1 MELHLP
7 ETGQNMLLQGL
18 SRMRQRNRQ
27 NGIPTND
34 DSTKIFGSKIY
45 LFRIYVYVCDLK
57 TKSNSNMTLQQ
68 MEYIVAVYRLRHFAK
83 AAEYCKVT
91 QPTLSSMIQ
100 KLEDELGIKIFDRT
114 AQPVTPTDIGQRVIE
129 QSWKVLIRARKIKDI
144 VAEAKQ
150 ALGGTFRIGIL
161 PTIAPY
167 LLPRF
172 FPQLTSQHPEMELKV
187 IEMKTEEIKRAL
199 ARAEIDAAILVR
211 LDNMEHFAST
221 TLFYEQF
228 IAYVSREDRLFEK
241 KSIRTADLNNEFI
254 WLLDEGHCFRDQLVK
269 FCDLKEARTSK
280 TTYSLGSIET
290 FMRMVE
296 NGKGITFIPEL
307 ALPQLSDRQRE
318 LIRPFAIPIPTREI
332 IMMTTKSF
340 VRHAVLNMLIDTIKS
355 SVPENMLKL
364 NNTEQRV

>member
-7 ETGQNMLLQGL
+7 ETGQNTLRQGL
-18 SRMRQRNRQ
+18 SRIRQRNRQ

-114 AQPVTPTDIGQRVIE
+114 AQPVTPTDIGLRVIE

>member
-1 MELHLP
+1 
-7 ETGQNMLLQGL
+7 
-18 SRMRQRNRQ
+18 
-27 NGIPTND
+27 
-34 DSTKIFGSKIY
+34 
-45 LFRIYVYVCDLK
+45 
-57 TKSNSNMTLQQ
+57 MTLQQ
-68 MEYIVAVYRLRHFAK
+68 MEYIVAVYKLRHFAK

-100 KLEDELGIKIFDRT
+100 KLEDELGIKIFDRS
-114 AQPVTPTDIGQRVIE
+114 AQPVTPTGIGLRVIE
-129 QSWKVLIRARKIKDI
+129 QSWKVLIRAKKIKEI
-144 VAEAKQ
+144 VAEEKKN
-150 ALGGTFRIGIL
+150 LGGTFRIGIL

-172 FPQLTSQHPEMELKV
+172 FPQLTSQHPEMELRV

-199 ARAEIDAAILVR
+199 ARGEIDAAILVKIEN
-211 LDNMEHFAST
+211 LEHFVHT

-228 IAYVSREDRLFEK
+228 VAYVSRNDRLYEK
-241 KSIRTADLNNEFI
+241 KCIRTSDLNGEFI

-269 FCDLKEARTSK
+269 FCELKEARTSK

-307 ALPQLSDRQRE
+307 ALKQLSESQRE
-318 LIRPFAIPIPTREI
+318 LTRPFAIPIPTREI

-340 VRHAVLNMLIDTIKS
+340 VRNAVLNLLTDTIKNC
-355 SVPENMLKL
+355 VPENMLKL
-364 NNTEQRV
+364 NNTEQRI